1 MPLVYVVV
9 EVNDVVDAVAVVVD
23 GVDVVPID
31 DTEVLGSEVV
41 ECVIGVL
48 VCITLV
54 AVVNVVWEEE
64 VEPKIKNASGL
75 WNSINPLTLCGLKHR
90 PLNLSDG
97 RHCCDA
103 PRLLSMFFTNV
114 ILLIS
119 NMYCKCQL
127 FVELKS
133 ASLSFYFH
141 K

>member
-54 AVVNVVWEEE
+54 AVVNVV
-64 VEPKIKNASGL
+64 
-75 WNSINPLTLCGLKHR
+75 
-90 PLNLSDG
+90 
-97 RHCCDA
+97 
-103 PRLLSMFFTNV
+103 
-114 ILLIS
+114 
-119 NMYCKCQL
+119 
-127 FVELKS
+127 
-133 ASLSFYFH
+133 
-141 K
+141 